1 MQPIAI
7 TKLLIKE
14 GRVLI
19 EPVGTRAAISEQ
31 TAFIITDMLKGVIK
45 SGTGWRLAN
54 FPFPS
59 AGKTGTTNDS
69 KDIWFIGYTP
79 YYVGAVWIGHD
90 EPTKMTNVAGGLQP
104 ALIWKQVMETAH
116 KGLPVKD
123 FSRPSNII
131 GPIKVCSVS
140 GKLPTELC
148 DHDPRG
154 SKVVTEYFIKG
165 TEPTEYC
172 DVHVQKDI
180 CIESNLLTS
189 EFCRNLLLK
198 HEFLYKEKSLL
209 FHLKM
214 AEFHLMHHMRC
225 QRNIVI
231 FIINFMNNIL
241 MKNPKMNFLMNKI
254 KICRG

>member
-1 MQPIAI
+1 MALGGLTKGVTPLEICSAYSAFANNGIYMQPIAI
-7 TKLLIKE
+7 TKITDKE

-19 EPVGTRAAISEQ
+19 EPVQEQRAAISEQ

-189 EFCRNLLLK
+189 EFCPESSVETRV
-198 HEFLYKEKSLL
+198 FIQRKEP
-209 FHLKM
+209 
-214 AEFHLMHHMRC
+214 
-225 QRNIVI
+225 
-231 FIINFMNNIL
+231 FIPSKDGRIPL
-241 MKNPKMNFLMNKI
+241 DAS
-254 KICRG
+254 